1 VTNPPLEYRVL
12 DVVNLNVCY
21 GPLHVLWDVS
31 LTVAEGE
38 IVALLGSNGA
48 GKTTTLKTIQGLLR
62 PSSGQVCFVGE
73 SVHNLELHRV
83 VASGLCL
90 VPEDRLLFPEMT
102 VLDNLELGA
111 FPTAARQERRVT
123 LDWVYQLFPAV
134 SRRAKQKVKTL
145 SGGEQQMVAIGR
157 ALMAKPKLLLLDE
170 PSLGLAPLVVTELF
184 RTVKQIN
191 RQGISVLLVE
201 QDVKKSLELAH
212 RAYVLETGKIIQEG
226 SGVHLLND
234 PRVREAYL
242 GV

>member
-1 VTNPPLEYRVL
+1 ML
-12 DVVNLNVCY
+12 DVVNLNVHY

-31 LTVAEGE
+31 LTVKERE

-62 PSSGQVCFVGE
+62 PSSGQVHYMRE
-73 SVHNLELHRV
+73 SVHQFALHHV
-83 VASGLCL
+83 VARGLCL

-111 FPTAARQERRVT
+111 FSAGARQERRDT
-123 LDWVYQLFPAV
+123 LDWVYQLFPPV
-134 SRRAKQKVKTL
+134 FRRAKQKVKTL

-170 PSLGLAPLVVTELF
+170 PSLGLAPLVVAELF
-184 RTVKQIN
+184 RTVKEIN

-201 QDVKKSLELAH
+201 QNVKKSLELAH
-212 RAYVLETGKIIQEG
+212 RAYVLETGKVIQEG
-226 SGVHLLND
+226 PARDLLND

>member
-1 VTNPPLEYRVL
+1 VL

-48 GKTTTLKTIQGLLR
+48 GKTTTLKTIQGLLH
-62 PSSGQVCFVGE
+62 PSSGQVRFMGE
-73 SVHNLELHRV
+73 SVHNRELHRV
-83 VASGLCL
+83 VGSGLCL

-111 FPTAARQERRVT
+111 FPTGARRERQDT

-134 SRRAKQKVKTL
+134 FRHAKQKVKTL

-157 ALMAKPKLLLLDE
+157 ALMGKPKLLLLDE
-170 PSLGLAPLVVTELF
+170 PSLGLAPLVVAELF

-201 QDVKKSLELAH
+201 QNVKKSLELAH

-226 SGVHLLND
+226 PGAELLHD

>member
-1 VTNPPLEYRVL
+1 VL
-12 DVVNLNVCY
+12 DVVNLNVSY

-31 LTVAEGE
+31 LTVKERE

-62 PSSGQVCFVGE
+62 PSSGHVHFMGE
-73 SVHNLELHRV
+73 SVHQLALHHV
-83 VASGLCL
+83 VAHGLCL

-111 FPTAARQERRVT
+111 FPSGARRERQDT
-123 LDWVYQLFPAV
+123 LDWVYQLFPPV

-170 PSLGLAPLVVTELF
+170 PSLGLAPLVVAELF

-201 QDVKKSLELAH
+201 QNVKKSLELAH
-212 RAYVLETGKIIQEG
+212 RAYVLETGKVIQEG
-226 SGVHLLND
+226 QARDLLND

>member
-1 VTNPPLEYRVL
+1 VL
-12 DVVNLNVCY
+12 DVVNLNVHY

-31 LTVAEGE
+31 LTVKERE

-62 PSSGQVCFVGE
+62 PSSGRVHFMGE
-73 SVHNLELHRV
+73 RVHQLALHHV
-83 VASGLCL
+83 VARGLCL

-111 FPTAARQERRVT
+111 FPAGARQERQDT
-123 LDWVYQLFPAV
+123 LDWVYQLFPPV

-170 PSLGLAPLVVTELF
+170 PSLGLAPLVVAELF

-201 QDVKKSLELAH
+201 QNVKKSLELAH
-212 RAYVLETGKIIQEG
+212 RAYVLETGKVIQEG
-226 SGVHLLND
+226 QGRDLLND

>member
-1 VTNPPLEYRVL
+1 ML
-12 DVVNLNVCY
+12 DVVNLNVHY

-31 LTVAEGE
+31 LRVKERE

-48 GKTTTLKTIQGLLR
+48 GKTTALKTIQGLLR
-62 PSSGQVCFVGE
+62 PSSGQVHYMGE
-73 SVHNLELHRV
+73 SVHQFALHHV
-83 VASGLCL
+83 VARGLCL

-111 FPTAARQERRVT
+111 FPAGARQERQNT
-123 LDWVYQLFPAV
+123 LDWVYQLFPPV
-134 SRRAKQKVKTL
+134 FRRAKQKVKTL

-170 PSLGLAPLVVTELF
+170 PSLGLAPLVVAELF

-191 RQGISVLLVE
+191 LQGISVLLVE
-201 QDVKKSLELAH
+201 QNVKQSLELAH
-212 RAYVLETGKIIQEG
+212 RAYVLETGKVIQEG
-226 SGVHLLND
+226 PGRDLLND

>member
-1 VTNPPLEYRVL
+1 VL
-12 DVVNLNVCY
+12 DVVKLNVHY

-31 LTVAEGE
+31 LTVKERE

-62 PSSGQVCFVGE
+62 PSSGQVHFMGE
-73 SVHNLELHRV
+73 SVHQLASHQV
-83 VASGLCL
+83 VGRGLSL

-111 FPTAARQERRVT
+111 FPAGARQERQHT
-123 LDWVYQLFPAV
+123 LDWVYQLFPPV
-134 SRRAKQKVKTL
+134 FRRAKQKVKTL

-170 PSLGLAPLVVTELF
+170 PSLGLAPLVVAELF

-201 QDVKKSLELAH
+201 QNVKKSLELAH
-212 RAYVLETGKIIQEG
+212 RAYVLETGKVIQEG
-226 SGVHLLND
+226 PGRDLLND

>member
-1 VTNPPLEYRVL
+1 ML
-12 DVVNLNVCY
+12 DVVNLNVSY

-31 LTVAEGE
+31 LTVKERE

-62 PSSGQVCFVGE
+62 PSSGQVHFMGE
-73 SVHNLELHRV
+73 SVHQLASHQV
-83 VASGLCL
+83 VARGLSL

-111 FPTAARQERRVT
+111 FPAGARQKRQDT
-123 LDWVYQLFPAV
+123 LDWVYQLFPPV
-134 SRRAKQKVKTL
+134 FHRAKQKVKTL

-170 PSLGLAPLVVTELF
+170 PSLGLAPLVVAELF

-201 QDVKKSLELAH
+201 QNVKKSLELAH
-212 RAYVLETGKIIQEG
+212 RAYVLETGKVIQDG
-226 SGVHLLND
+226 PARDLLND